1 METYERL
8 YSDYLKFLDELEND
22 NYEVEQDVIDL
33 EQEVKEAL
41 EYTSGKEYQKLS
53 VLSIKIN
60 RMKKEFDFY
69 DKEAELDIM
78 FPDRHDEDFD
88 EESMSYNS
96 VFGED

>member
-8 YSDYLKFLDELEND
+8 YAAYLKFFDELEND
-22 NYEVEQDVIDL
+22 NYEVEQDVIEL

-53 VLSIKIN
+53 VHSIKIN